1 MFLTSIRVF
10 RILFQRKHTVSIAAD
25 SMCRQHMIGKGS
37 FIRITMRSAGDVPA
51 GSFKFRGNLAK
62 TPLTLHCP

>member
-10 RILFQRKHTVSIAAD
+10 RIRLQRKHTVSIAAD
-25 SMCRQHMIGKGS
+25 SMCQQNTIGKGS
-37 FIRITMRSAGDVPA
+37 FIRITMRSAEDVPA

-62 TPLTLHCP
+62 TPLTLYCP

>member
-25 SMCRQHMIGKGS
+25 SMCRQNMIGKGN
-37 FIRITMRSAGDVPA
+37 FIRITMRSAEDVPA
-51 GSFKFRGNLAK
+51 GRSKFHGNLAK
-62 TPLTLHCP
+62 TPLTLYCP